1 MLLNGI
7 APILSPVLGGQLL
20 KVTDW
25 SGIFVVL
32 SAISIFIFIL
42 VWVGVK
48 ESLPKESRKS
58 GGLSGIIIGF
68 KKLLQDRRSTRYA
81 LFIALLWVSCIGI
94 KTTTSFSLAIQ
105 TKQDA
110 AGSVAGLLEVGAFVF
125 GGAASPL
132 VGLGGK
138 MNAMPMGIILLGMNF
153 IAFYINRRMK

>member
-32 SAISIFIFIL
+32 SAMSIFIFIL

-48 ESLPKESRKS
+48 
-58 GGLSGIIIGF
+58 
-68 KKLLQDRRSTRYA
+68 A
-81 LFIALLWVSCIGI
+81 CIGI
-94 KTTTSFSLAIQ
+94 TTTTSFSLAIQ

-110 AGSVAGLLEVGAFVF
+110 AGSAAGLLEVGAFVF

>member
-1 MLLNGI
+1 MLINGI
-7 APILSPVLGGQLL
+7 APILSHVLGGQLL

-48 ESLPKESRKS
+48 DKESRKS

-110 AGSVAGLLEVGAFVF
+110 AGSAAGLLEVGAFVF

-138 MNAMPMGIILLGMNF
+138 MNTMPMGIILLGMNF